1 MCFCGLCEPQKIHGG
16 GKHGSCEPC
25 KIIWEV
31 VHPPMCFW
39 VVYVEANYEK
49 KAPKAVLPFKQH
61 AFTTPHDIL
70 PARTP
75 PPLPHI
81 PSLLDATQIAS
92 LLCPLLYSYL
102 RVLYSLL
109 FPSNVAKTSL
119 RSSYIFFSFLLL
131 WSNLISSRLFSS
143 ILSSFLL
150 FTSLMYSFVFFT
162 SLLFSSLLSSS
173 LLFSS
178 LLLSS

>member
-1 MCFCGLCEPQKIHGG
+1 MGG
-16 GKHGSCEPC
+16 GAT
-25 KIIWEV
+25 
-31 VHPPMCFW
+31 PMCFW

-61 AFTTPHDIL
+61 AFTTPHDML

-81 PSLLDATQIAS
+81 LSLLDATHIAS

-102 RVLYSLL
+102 HLLYSLL
-109 FPSNVAKTSL
+109 FPSNVLETS
-119 RSSYIFFSFLLL
+119 LLL
-131 WSNLISSRLFSS
+131 WSNLISSRLFA
-143 ILSSFLL
+143 
-150 FTSLMYSFVFFT
+150 
-162 SLLFSSLLSSS
+162 SLLSSSLLFASLIYSFVLFTS

-178 LLLSS
+178 LLLSSLLFSSLLFSSELCPYPLP